1 MSSPK
6 NILLVN
12 PWIYDFTAYDY
23 WQKPLGLLYIVSI
36 LRENTNCQLA
46 FIDCLDRR
54 HPLLAKRLKEKP
66 DGRGIFPKEEVAKP
80 RVLKG
85 VPRKYSRYG
94 IPLSLFIHELNR
106 IPRPD
111 LVLLTCAMT
120 YWYLGVQMA
129 VELVRQKFGQ
139 VPIVLGGIYA
149 SLVPEHA
156 KSNSGAD
163 FVVQGAGE
171 NKILSLLNEVFGDG
185 FCALQEFKNFE
196 ELPYPAFD
204 LLRNKEGL
212 PLFTSRGCPYRCTFC
227 ASHLLYKDFEQ
238 RTPSSV
244 ISEIESHFQKHKTLH
259 FAFFDDALLLRK
271 RKHIIPILEG
281 IIRKELP
288 LSFHTPNGLHVR
300 EIDFEL
306 ASLLK
311 KANVQSLFLSQE
323 SFNEELLARTC
334 PKVATED
341 LEKALTHLEKAGY
354 KREDINVYLIVGL
367 EGQDVFQIKEDV
379 LKVKRLGARPRLTY
393 YSPVPKT
400 EEWNRLVAKGYLT
413 QDTDP
418 LLHNK
423 LTFPYLWGS
432 FSPSA
437 FDSLRNLL
445 ID

>member
-1 MSSPK
+1 MSSSK
-6 NILLVN
+6 NILLIN

-23 WQKPLGLLYIVSI
+23 WLKPLGLLYIASI
-36 LRENTNCQLA
+36 LRENTNCRLA
-46 FIDCLDRR
+46 LIDCLDRQ
-54 HPLLAKRLKEKP
+54 HPLLAKKLKEKP
-66 DGRGIFPKEEVAKP
+66 DGRGAFPKEEVTKP
-80 RVLKG
+80 QTLKG

-106 IPRPD
+106 IPRPE
-111 LVLLTCAMT
+111 LVLITCAMT
-120 YWYLGVQMA
+120 YWYPGVQLA

-139 VPIVLGGIYA
+139 VPVVLGGIYA

-171 NKILSLLNEVFGDG
+171 NEILPLLNRVFGDG
-185 FCALQEFKNFE
+185 FSALQEFKNFE
-196 ELPYPAFD
+196 GLPYPAFD

-238 RTPSSV
+238 RSPFSV
-244 ISEIESHFQKHKTLH
+244 ISEIESHFRAHGTLH
-259 FAFFDDALLLRK
+259 FAFFDDALLLNK
-271 RKHIIPILEG
+271 RKHIIPILKG
-281 IIRKELP
+281 IVRKKLP
-288 LSFHTPNGLHVR
+288 LTFHTPNGLHVR

-311 KANVQSLFLSQE
+311 QANVQSLFLSQE
-323 SFNEELLARTC
+323 SFNERFLARAC
-334 PKVATED
+334 PKVAPDD
-341 LEKALTHLEKAGY
+341 LAKALVELEKAGY
-354 KREDINVYLIVGL
+354 RREEINVYLIVGL
-367 EGQDVFQIKEDV
+367 EGQDVSQIKEDI
-379 LKVKRLGARPRLTY
+379 LKVKRIGARPRLTY
-393 YSPVPKT
+393 YSPVPGT
-400 EEWNRLVAKGYLT
+400 EEWKRLVAEGCVP
-413 QDTDP
+413 QDADP

-432 FSPSA
+432 FQTSD
-437 FDSLRNLL
+437 FDSVRNLL